1 MNLFKYKVAQVVS
14 AANFTPRRDKQNLRR
29 VLMYHSVV
37 NDADLASQKSD
48 IYSIS
53 ETYFSSHVDF
63 LAQNYNSADRKVVSL
78 EDSFSSGVS
87 ITFDDGYKDTLTI
100 AAQLLCKNNL
110 PFHVFVTPANVISGD
125 NKYLSEAELVALSKL
140 PGATV
145 GAHGFSHQHLNNLRA
160 AEINEELKSSKEWLE
175 NLTQTNI
182 STMSYPHG
190 AFNSQVQEIAASVG
204 YLYAATSS
212 WGCYQ
217 VGVKPLEIPRIDIWN
232 LDNETAL
239 RQKLNGQWDWIGKL
253 LSPVQET
260 IN

>member
-1 MNLFKYKVAQVVS
+1 
-14 AANFTPRRDKQNLRR
+14 
-29 VLMYHSVV
+29 MYHSVV
-37 NDADLASQKSD
+37 YDADLASQKSD

-53 ETYFSSHVDF
+53 EPYFSSHVDF

-125 NKYLSEAELVALSKL
+125 NKYLSEVELVALSKL

-145 GAHGFSHQHLNNLRA
+145 GAHGFSHQHLNNLQA

-217 VGVKPLEIPRIDIWN
+217 VGVKPLEIPRIDVWN
-232 LDNETAL
+232 LDNQTAL
-239 RQKLNGQWDWIGKL
+239 KQKLNGQWDWIGKL
-253 LSPVQET
+253 LSPVQELT
-260 IN
+260 N

>member
-1 MNLFKYKVAQVVS
+1 MNLFKYKVAQVIS
-14 AANFTPRRDKQNLRR
+14 AVNFTPRRDKQNLRR

-140 PGATV
+140 PGATI
-145 GAHGFSHQHLNNLRA
+145 GAHGFSHQHLNNLQA
-160 AEINEELKSSKEWLE
+160 AEINAELKSSKEWLE

-253 LSPVQET
+253 LSPVQAA